1 MHGALPGSSAGGEQ
15 PKFCTVR
22 EDGQPVIVKFSPAG
36 GSAPERRWADLL
48 VCEHLA
54 LETLNE
60 AGVPAAKTRIISGGG
75 RTLLEVERFDRTPR
89 GRIGMV
95 SLLAFDSEY
104 IGHIDNWAATAER
117 MSTRGLMRPSDA
129 DRLRLLEAYGQLIG
143 NTDRHYGNI
152 SLVIDPSGS
161 WALAPAYD
169 TLPMIYAPVAGELV
183 SREDFD
189 PGKLAPTADTLRVW
203 DAARKLAIA
212 FWRSVAAEKRI
223 SSAFRRRPGGTRAAW
238 RRMNNRS
245 SPARASRSL
254 SGNGRV
260 DSGSATLSRVS
271 RPRIAA
277 GCPAS
282 PKDLPVGTGVSPSTR
297 WIGCPGR

>member
-1 MHGALPGSSAGGEQ
+1 M
-15 PKFCTVR
+15 
-22 EDGQPVIVKFSPAG
+22 
-36 GSAPERRWADLL
+36 
-48 VCEHLA
+48 
-54 LETLNE
+54 
-60 AGVPAAKTRIISGGG
+60 
-75 RTLLEVERFDRTPR
+75 ERFDRTPR

-152 SLVIDPSGS
+152 SLVIDPSGN

-203 DAARKLAIA
+203 DASQEA
-212 FWRSVAAEKRI
+212 
-223 SSAFRRRPGGTRAAW
+223 RRRVLAQRGRGEANFERVPSDGQAARAQPGGA
-238 RRMNNRS
+238 
-245 SPARASRSL
+245 
-254 SGNGRV
+254 
-260 DSGSATLSRVS
+260 
-271 RPRIAA
+271 
-277 GCPAS
+277 
-282 PKDLPVGTGVSPSTR
+282 
-297 WIGCPGR
+297 